1 MSLEWLLGPQLEA
14 LVARGYDVVGA
25 SAPGPY
31 VPQLAARGIRHIP
44 LQHATRRVAPGEDA
58 RALVELVRCFRELE
72 PDVVHTHN
80 PKPGLYGRIAARI
93 ARVPV
98 VVNTVHGLYALPEDR
113 FAKRA
118 VVYSLERIAATCS
131 DAELLQN
138 EEDLPTLR
146 RLGVPEA
153 RITILGNG
161 IDLDRFDPAR
171 FTDAEV
177 EAARKEMGT
186 EGPDDVVVGAV
197 GRLVREKGYA
207 ELFRAA
213 AALRRDHPTLR
224 FAVIGPDDDDKVDG
238 LDASDRARAAAAGVR
253 FLGHRADVDA
263 LYPGMDMLVLP
274 SHREG
279 FPRSPME
286 ASAFGVPVVATD
298 IRGCRQAVDHEV
310 TGLLVPVRDAD
321 DLARAIARLAD
332 DPALRARFGAAA
344 RAKAERDFDQMR
356 CVDITADTYA
366 RLLARAGR
374 AVPAVA

>member
-1 MSLEWLLGPQLEA
+1 
-14 LVARGYDVVGA
+14 
-25 SAPGPY
+25 
-31 VPQLAARGIRHIP
+31 AAR
-44 LQHATRRVAPGEDA
+44 V
-58 RALVELVRCFRELE
+58 
-72 PDVVHTHN
+72 
-80 PKPGLYGRIAARI
+80 

-146 RLGVPEA
+146 RLGIPES
-153 RITILGNG
+153 RLTILGNG

-171 FTDAEV
+171 FSDADV
-177 EAARKEMGT
+177 QAARKELGA
-186 EGPDDVVVGAV
+186 EEPGDVVVGAV
-197 GRLVREKGYA
+197 GRLVREKGYG

-213 AALRRDHPTLR
+213 EALRADHPSLR

-238 LDASDRARAAAAGVR
+238 LDASDRARAEDAGVR
-253 FLGHRADVDA
+253 FLGHRADVDT

-279 FPRSPME
+279 FPRTPME

-321 DLARAIARLAD
+321 ALARAIARLAD
-332 DPALRARFGAAA
+332 DRVLRARFGAAA
-344 RAKAERDFDQMR
+344 REKAVRDFDQLR
-356 CVDITADTYA
+356 CVDLTAGTYA

-374 AVPAVA
+374 TVPAGA